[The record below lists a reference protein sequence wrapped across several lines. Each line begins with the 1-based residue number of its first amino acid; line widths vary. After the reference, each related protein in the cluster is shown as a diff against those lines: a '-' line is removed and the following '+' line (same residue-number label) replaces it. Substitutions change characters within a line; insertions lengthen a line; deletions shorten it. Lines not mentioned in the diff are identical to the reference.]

1 MFQLR
6 FYRDAA
12 GRIPAKEWLSELQAT
27 AKAKGFAKLK
37 LLAEEGNKLRR
48 PHADYL
54 RDGIYELRWRIRR
67 VNYRL
72 LYFFSGKRI
81 IILSHGL
88 TKTGR
93 VLESEIDL
101 AVRRKRELKS

>member
-12 GRIPAKEWLSELQAT
+12 GKTPAKEWLSELQAT
-27 AKAKGFAKLK
+27 AKAKGFAKLR
-37 LLAEEGNKLRR
+37 LLTEEGNKLRR

-54 RDGIYELRWRIRR
+54 RDGIYELRWRVRH
-67 VNYRL
+67 VHYRL

-81 IILSHGL
+81 IIISHGL